1 MSINDLFKKANKLF
15 EQNNHIEGLKIY
27 KDILLKYPQNVQLSE
42 EVKKTTKKYKK
53 IINQTITDQEISNF
67 FDMQRQHQGLTVI
80 KYLNTKHIKNKN
92 DILII
97 SLLGTFH
104 SLEKNYDKAIYF
116 QKKSIEKAPFE
127 ISFYQNLSVTLRQQD
142 KNIDALSMLYFA
154 KILSLNDKSI
164 DFEIAKLHTLL
175 KNYKAS
181 NFIFSNLIKDKEL
194 TKEIIHHYCM
204 NLIDWK
210 KESQVISFLK
220 KIDNYNETKNLLLG
234 LANYRLDNF
243 ETAKE
248 CFLEVI
254 EVNKNSFVAYSH
266 LGNCY
271 LGLGILDKAE
281 ECQTKSL
288 EIKPKNNIAMNNLG
302 AFWYFT
308 GNSEKAEKIFIESI
322 KENTKNYEA
331 QYFLALCQLAKSNYK
346 EGWSNYASRWLYKNF
361 DSFIFKTNLPKFT
374 LDTHTKNLIIW
385 DEQGIGD
392 TILFLR
398 FLKDIKPLVNKIYI
412 SIDKRL
418 HPIIERINP
427 EVFFYD
433 KKEFNPNK
441 NNFNHQIPIGD
452 LGPLFVKNNSY
463 FLKNKESYI
472 SSNKQKKDFL
482 NNKFK
487 NKNKFKCGISWVSV
501 NRRIG
506 TAKSLTLDDLK
517 PILNLPDIT
526 FIDLQY
532 NDTKKERED
541 FYHKSGIKITKID
554 DLDNFNDID
563 GVISLIDICDFVIT
577 ISNSNAHFS
586 GAIGKETYLLLPKGK
601 GKLWYWTSSNNRSI
615 WYPSVEI
622 IEQEE
627 SGSWNKVIKTLEQKI
642 KEKLG

>member
-15 EQNNHIEGLKIY
+15 AQNNHIEGLKIY
-27 KDILLKYPQNVQLSE
+27 KDILSKYPKNVQLSE

-53 IINQTITDQEISNF
+53 IINQTITDKEISNF
-67 FDMQRQHQGLTVI
+67 FDMQKQHQGLTVI
-80 KYLNTKHIKNKN
+80 KYLNAMYIKNQN

-127 ISFYQNLSVTLRQQD
+127 ISFYQNLSVTLRQLD

-154 KILSLNDKSI
+154 KILSLNNKSI
-164 DFEIAKLHTLL
+164 DFEIAKLQSLI

-181 NFIFSNLIKDKEL
+181 DSIFSNLIKDKNL

-210 KESQVISFLK
+210 KESQAISFLK
-220 KIDNYNETKNLLLG
+220 KINNYTETKNLLLG

-243 ETAKE
+243 ETAKK
-248 CFLEVI
+248 CFLEAI
-254 EVNKNSFVAYSH
+254 KVNKNSFVAYSH

-281 ECQTKSL
+281 ECQLESL
-288 EIKPKNNIAMNNLG
+288 KIKPKNNIAMNNLG

-308 GNSEKAEKIFIESI
+308 GNSEKAEKFFIESI
-322 KENTKNYEA
+322 KENTKNFEA

-374 LDTHTKNLIIW
+374 LDTHSKNLIIW

-398 FLKDIKPLVNKIYI
+398 FLKDINPLVNKIYI

-418 HPIIERINP
+418 YPIIKRLDP
-427 EVFFYD
+427 EILFYD
-433 KKEFNPNK
+433 KKEFKPDK
-441 NNFNHQIPIGD
+441 NYFNHQIPIGD

-472 SSNKQKKDFL
+472 SSNIQKKEFL
-482 NNKFK
+482 DNKFN

-506 TAKSLTLDDLK
+506 TAKSLTLDVLK
-517 PILNLPDIT
+517 PILTLPDIT

-541 FYHKSGIKITKID
+541 FYHKSGIKIMKID

-563 GVISLIDICDFVIT
+563 GVVSLIDICDFVIT

-586 GAIGKETYLLLPKGK
+586 GALGKETYLLLPKGK

-627 SGSWNKVIKTLEQKI
+627 PGSWDKVIKTVEQKI
-642 KEKLG
+642 KEKFE